1 MELNWIAIIVAAVSA
16 FVLGGIWY
24 GPLFGKKWM
33 AHVGITEQMIEESK
47 GMMPKVYGLA
57 FILNLVAVIAF
68 AAFLGNEVDVVT
80 GATYGL
86 VAGLFWVAASFGISY
101 LFEGRPLGLWLIN
114 GGYHTLQ
121 FAIFGAIIGA
131 FN

>member
-1 MELNWIAIIVAAVSA
+1 MDINWIAVLVAAVSA

-33 AHVGITEQMIEESK
+33 AHVGITEEMIEESK
-47 GMMPKVYGLA
+47 SMMPKVYGLA
-57 FILNLVAVIAF
+57 FALNLLGVITFAF
-68 AAFLGNEVDVVT
+68 FLGNEVDVAT
-80 GATYGL
+80 GATYGF

-114 GGYHTLQ
+114 GGYHTVQ
-121 FAIFGAIIGA
+121 FTVFGAILGA

>member
-1 MELNWIAIIVAAVSA
+1 MELNWLAIIVAAVSA

-57 FILNLVAVIAF
+57 FLLNLLAVIAF
-68 AAFLGNEVDVVT
+68 AFFLGNDIDLQT
-80 GATYGL
+80 GALYGFT
-86 VAGLFWVAASFGISY
+86 AGLFWVAASFGISY

-114 GGYHTLQ
+114 GGYHTVQ
-121 FAIFGAIIGA
+121 FTLFGAILGA
-131 FN
+131 L

>member
-47 GMMPKVYGLA
+47 SMMPKVYGLA
-57 FILNLVAVIAF
+57 FVLNLVAVIAF
-68 AAFLGNEVDVVT
+68 AAFLGNEVDVAT
-80 GATYGL
+80 GAMYGL

-121 FAIFGAIIGA
+121 FTIFGAIIGA